1 MKNVSSS
8 GDLPLDISNTEQFL
22 KYDGYWYTYALLT
35 NYPWGLRRRDA
46 LWIIWIAR
54 QRILH
59 VEGRSLVQRLID
71 SVI

>member
-8 GDLPLDISNTEQFL
+8 GDLALDIQNTQHFL

-46 LWIIWIAR
+46 LWIIWVAR
-54 QRILH
+54 QRTLH
-59 VEGRSLVQRLID
+59 TEGRTLVQRLVD
-71 SVI
+71 SI